1 MVELKEQQ
9 ASLASRHIIERPRLT
24 RLLDETTARV
34 ILLVAPAGYGKTTL
48 ARQWLAKRPHAWLEG
63 GNASA
68 DVASLVKQVGHAL
81 ATLGFPLDQ
90 RAQELLRSVHKRS
103 VLETLA
109 TLQAEMIDPWPSDAW
124 LAIDEYEAVA
134 SSEPSDAYVD
144 VLLRDSKINLL
155 LTSRLIPSWAT
166 PRGRVYGDY
175 LLVDRDQLALG
186 DTEAEEVLRGRD
198 AADVPTIVSAAAG
211 WPAVVGLAALATAPE
226 LGDPLPQA
234 LYDYFA
240 DELFR
245 RASPSLQR
253 ALPQL
258 ALLPAV
264 RPALVAAAFGEDDG
278 IDLVEE
284 AADLGFVT
292 KVGDEF
298 SFQPLLRSFL
308 SRKRSAEQGSEIA
321 DRMIASLLEAENW
334 DGAFEV
340 ISAVSRPNAL
350 IALLENAH
358 ESLLKAGR
366 TSTLTEWLDFAT
378 RTDVHAPILD
388 LIRSEL
394 AIREGAVAYAEQ
406 LALRVA
412 EETEDHSL
420 ATRALAIAGRAAH
433 LDNRGAESLVHFR
446 AASELAECDNERHH
460 AAWGALLA
468 AQELDSDDEL
478 GLVLDAFLQHG
489 VDSADDSVRAA
500 TARLAVALSRDG
512 LSGVIEPTLAA
523 LRAFR
528 RAADPL
534 ALTGLLNS
542 LSRSL
547 ALVARYDE
555 ARELADEELD
565 VAVGANLQFVIP
577 YGHVAQ
583 AAALI
588 GLARYREAKDSL
600 ALAMRHAEDIG
611 DAHNVFDALTL
622 RAKSAIAQG
631 DPRRA
636 AALTGSRVDTAGVT
650 SGMRAE
656 YKATHGLALACAGDA
671 GAQAALSE
679 AEALSSIPEAAALV
693 SCGRAVVAL
702 GTDAGIEGAA
712 RELERPFELLILDP
726 LVISTRAFPSL
737 MKAAKATGRHLPQ
750 RLLDAMAAP
759 VARSKREQLL
769 ASLTPREREV
779 LELMTRG
786 YTNREIASTL
796 VIAEVTAKVHVRRVI
811 KKLGVRSRT
820 EAAIAAIQRE
830 PATPT

>member
-1 MVELKEQQ
+1 MGTGRTQQ
-9 ASLASRHIIERPRLT
+9 R
-24 RLLDETTARV
+24 
-34 ILLVAPAGYGKTTL
+34 
-48 ARQWLAKRPHAWLEG
+48 
-63 GNASA
+63 A
-68 DVASLVKQVGHAL
+68 DVV
-81 ATLGFPLDQ
+81 P
-90 RAQELLRSVHKRS
+90 RR
-103 VLETLA
+103 
-109 TLQAEMIDPWPSDAW
+109 
-124 LAIDEYEAVA
+124 
-134 SSEPSDAYVD
+134 
-144 VLLRDSKINLL
+144 LLRDTEPARDLR
-155 LTSRLIPSWAT
+155 RLEPFGEQAQHFEL
-166 PRGRVYGDY
+166 PRREVVQRR
-175 LLVDRDQLALG
+175 LHARRPRQRDRD
-186 DTEAEEVLRGRD
+186 AED
-198 AADVPTIVSAAAG
+198 ADHTVVATQRRRAEPHRNAAA
-211 WPAVVGLAALATAPE
+211 
-226 LGDPLPQA
+226 
-234 LYDYFA
+234 
-240 DELFR
+240 
-245 RASPSLQR
+245 
-253 ALPQL
+253 
-258 ALLPAV
+258 
-264 RPALVAAAFGEDDG
+264 
-278 IDLVEE
+278 
-284 AADLGFVT
+284 
-292 KVGDEF
+292 
-298 SFQPLLRSFL
+298 L
-308 SRKRSAEQGSEIA
+308 S
-321 DRMIASLLEAENW
+321 
-334 DGAFEV
+334 V
-340 ISAVSRPNAL
+340 
-350 IALLENAH
+350 
-358 ESLLKAGR
+358 
-366 TSTLTEWLDFAT
+366 
-378 RTDVHAPILD
+378 
-388 LIRSEL
+388 
-394 AIREGAVAYAEQ
+394 
-406 LALRVA
+406 
-412 EETEDHSL
+412 DH
-420 ATRALAIAGRAAH
+420 
-433 LDNRGAESLVHFR
+433 D
-446 AASELAECDNERHH
+446 H